1 LSSLPYTGTE
11 KKRKVKMKSSKDAR
25 GEQQVL
31 GVTEGRPPLVDALV
45 REQTPP
51 WSKGHRL
58 VLTPAGGNENRFH
71 L

>member
-1 LSSLPYTGTE
+1 
-11 KKRKVKMKSSKDAR
+11 MSSKDAR
-25 GEQQVL
+25 GEQEVL

-45 REQTPP
+45 REPTPT

-58 VLTPAGGNENRFH
+58 VLTPAGGNENLFH